1 MKLINLLIISFLSV
15 SSAFGVADPFRL
27 GCDLTVN
34 AEIKHSTRGQND
46 GEVTFKIENSESGR
60 YKIFLLNK
68 GSDVARNELKGM
80 KATGLKEGS
89 YEFIIIDTKGDKCF
103 KELTVVIKEN

>member
-1 MKLINLLIISFLSV
+1 
-15 SSAFGVADPFRL
+15 
-27 GCDLTVN
+27 
-34 AEIKHSTRGQND
+34 
-46 GEVTFKIENSESGR
+46 
-60 YKIFLLNK
+60 LNK